1 MVNKTNNLWSTNDVA
16 NYYGVTKQAVMLWIN
31 ERNLPVYKIGP
42 KTFKYDPILV
52 HEWVQEQSRKNGG
65 K

>member
-1 MVNKTNNLWSTNDVA
+1 MVKNQGGLWSTNDVA
-16 NYYGVTKQAVMLWIN
+16 SYYGVTKQAVMLWIN

-42 KTFKYDPILV
+42 RTFKYDPDLV
-52 HEWVQEQSRKNGG
+52 HEWVQQQSKKNSS